1 MASVQSSGGEV
12 DTGEVSGRWEAD
24 WFFCESSLALPV
36 GCKRPGNCISPNAR
50 DLGTV
55 EMCELRKSSPIHS
68 G

>member
-36 GCKRPGNCISPNAR
+36 G
-50 DLGTV
+50 
-55 EMCELRKSSPIHS
+55 
-68 G
+68 